1 VIAKKVVRKETVI
14 VLCGLRVEL
23 VELFGR
29 GRRRR
34 RLQELVV
41 VTDC

>member
-14 VLCGLRVEL
+14 VLCGLRLEL
-23 VELFGR
+23 VELFR
-29 GRRRR
+29 RRRR

>member
-29 GRRRR
+29 RRRR

>member
-1 VIAKKVVRKETVI
+1 MIAKKVVRKETVI

-34 RLQELVV
+34 LQELVV